1 MHKKFFSKKNFF
13 DPKNS
18 KKPIFKHFQRKI
30 FDPKNLE
37 KRDFWAKNRDNGSS
51 FGEHASMGNAT

>member
-1 MHKKFFSKKNFF
+1 MHKKFFSKNF
-13 DPKNS
+13 
-18 KKPIFKHFQRKI
+18 

-37 KRDFWAKNRDNGSS
+37 KRVFWAKNRDNGSS